1 MKHGLFTRNFTL
13 LLLGQIS
20 SLVGNYTLKFALS
33 MYILE
38 RTGSAAIF
46 AGILSIAM
54 VPTLLLSPLG
64 GVLADRANR
73 RNIMVALDGLS
84 GLAVL
89 AAAALL
95 TRERGLQVIGALLV
109 ALSILGAF
117 ESPTVLACV
126 PQMQTGE
133 NLLRGNALV
142 NQVNA
147 IAGLTTPFLG
157 SVFYTAFGIRSV
169 MSAAALCFFLTALME
184 CFIRLPHQGF
194 TVKRRAVEVVRE
206 DIRAGVH
213 FLLKE
218 QPAILH
224 LLLLAAGI
232 SFFVVGTAAV
242 GFPFMVRNVLGLSA
256 SHYGLAESAM
266 GAAAVLGGLSAS
278 LLANRIRTER
288 LHVLLLALGLCYLPA
303 GISFLLPGG
312 PPVQYVWLV
321 LSFCGGQVASSI
333 FSIFALSAIQART
346 PPELTGKVM
355 ACVSALTL
363 CAQPLGQ
370 GIYGVLF
377 DAAGGAAHL
386 VLLPTGVVLCAIA
399 CRASGLFRRMRP

>member
-1 MKHGLFTRNFTL
+1 MKQGLFTRNFTL
-13 LLLGQIS
+13 LLLGQVS

-38 RTGSAAIF
+38 RTGSAAVF
-46 AGILSIAM
+46 AGILSAAM
-54 VPTLLLSPLG
+54 LPTILLAPLG

-95 TRERGLQVIGALLV
+95 TQARGLPLVGALLV

-126 PQMQTGE
+126 PQMQSGD

-147 IAGLTTPFLG
+147 LAGLTTPFLG
-157 SVFYTAFGIRSV
+157 SVFYAAFGIRTV
-169 MSAAALCFFLTALME
+169 MRAAAICFFLTALME
-184 CFIRLPHQGF
+184 CFIRLPHQRP
-194 TVKRRAVEVVRE
+194 TVRRRATEIVRE
-206 DIRAGVH
+206 DVRAGVH

-218 QPAILH
+218 QPDILR
-224 LLLLAAGI
+224 LLLLAAGV

-242 GFPFMVRNVLGLSA
+242 GFPFMIRNVLGLSA

-266 GAAAVLGGLSAS
+266 GAAAVLGGLAAG
-278 LLANRIRTER
+278 LLAKRIRTQR
-288 LHVLLLALGLCYLPA
+288 LYILLVALGLCYLPA

-312 PPVQYVWLV
+312 TLVRYVWLV
-321 LSFCGGQVASSI
+321 LSFCGGQIASSV

-346 PPELTGKVM
+346 PPGLTGKVM

-370 GIYGVLF
+370 AVYGVLF
-377 DAAGGAAHL
+377 DAVGDAAHL
-386 VLLPTGVVLCAIA
+386 VLLPTGAVLCIIA
-399 CRASGLFRRMRP
+399 CRSAGFFHRLRA